1 MTTATALS
9 LAAGLASLLA
19 STATASLVASG
30 AGSGS
35 SAYALHAGIPPLPV
49 GSGLAY
55 DPAFTGGVR
64 VAVGD
69 VTGDGIPDL
78 ITGTGT
84 GSSHVKVFDGTNGAV
99 QRSFLSYGGF
109 AGGVYVASGDID
121 GDGFAD
127 IITGAGPGG
136 GPHVKVFSGQS
147 GSELNSFFPYTPSY
161 QGGVRVAVGDI
172 DGDGIRDII
181 TGAGAGGNGH
191 VTAFHAVTGAPLA
204 SFFAFGPGFTGGVH
218 VAAGDINGDGRADI
232 IVGDEGS
239 SNVKVFSGATG
250 AELQSFFAFPGFTG
264 GVRVASGD
272 VDGDGRADPIM
283 GMGEGGS
290 LVRIMSGLTG
300 SDLATYAPMP
310 GMPPVGIYVGAD
322 GGPIIPAPATSLLL
336 ALGAAATLRRRR

>member
-1 MTTATALS
+1 MTRTTAFR
-9 LAAGLASLLA
+9 LAAGLAILLA
-19 STATASLVASG
+19 PAVHASIVASG

-78 ITGTGT
+78 ITGTGA
-84 GSSHVKVFDGTNGAV
+84 GSSHVKVFDGVNGSV

-147 GSELNSFFPYTPSY
+147 GAELNSFFPYTPSF

-172 DGDGIRDII
+172 DGDGVRDII
-181 TGAGAGGNGH
+181 TGAGPGGNGH
-191 VTAFHAVTGAPLA
+191 ITAFSGVTGASIS
-204 SFFAFGPGFTGGVH
+204 SFFAFGPAFTGGVH
-218 VAAGDINGDGRADI
+218 VAAGDVNGDGRADF
-232 IVGDEGS
+232 IVGAEGS
-239 SNVKVFSGATG
+239 SHVKIFSGATG
-250 AELQSFFAFPGFTG
+250 AELQSFFAFGGFTG

-272 VDGDGRADPIM
+272 INGDGRADIIM
-283 GMGEGGS
+283 GQGDGGS
-290 LVRIMSGLTG
+290 LVRIMSGLDG
-300 SDLATYAPMP
+300 SDLATFSPLP
-310 GMPPVGIYVGAD
+310 GSSAFGVYVGAD
-322 GGPIIPAPATSLLL
+322 GGPIPAPAATLLF
-336 ALGAAATLRRRR
+336 AFAAAATPRRRR